1 MQVDGQLKSA
11 QLELLSSA
19 SPTPAPLG
27 RAYMDITGGTKAVAR
42 IMDLSRWSKLLTDNT
57 GIATKTSAYTATLDD
72 EVIFLNASGGGF
84 ALNLPAA
91 ASATGKQYVLCR
103 TDTTIA
109 NDVTVTPNTGSETID
124 GSATFILKTKND
136 CIRIISNGSL
146 WLMLAH
152 TYDEGWQSFTPGVA
166 NWVTNTTTTGKY
178 RRKGKCIDAQW
189 NHALSGAP
197 DSLTLILGLP
207 SGFQVDTTYLVQ
219 SSAGKQFFPGNVLIY
234 DTSAP
239 ERYHGWAALN
249 DADSFTVYKDD
260 GDGTVSVVNATAPM
274 TFATG
279 DSVCSMISDIPI
291 VKLR

>member
-1 MQVDGQLKSA
+1 MVQ
-11 QLELLSSA
+11 
-19 SPTPAPLG
+19 
-27 RAYMDITGGTKAVAR
+27 
-42 IMDLSRWSKLLTDNT
+42 
-57 GIATKTSAYTATLDD
+57 TSYRQHRHRHKDERVYRDLDD

-91 ASATGKQYVLCR
+91 ASARQAIRALPHGYDHRQRCYR
-103 TDTTIA
+103 D
-109 NDVTVTPNTGSETID
+109 PNTGSETID

-197 DSLTLILGLP
+197 DRFTLILGLP
-207 SGFQVDTTYLVQ
+207 KRVSSGHYVLGAIFGWKAILPRQCFDLRYL
-219 SSAGKQFFPGNVLIY
+219 SPRALP
-234 DTSAP
+234 
-239 ERYHGWAALN
+239 RMAALN

-260 GDGTVSVVNATAPM
+260 GDGTVSVVNA
-274 TFATG
+274 G
-279 DSVCSMISDIPI
+279 
-291 VKLR
+291 L